1 MAKAMMNSREALER
15 WFRSTNHTIWVLYA
29 GHLDKVSQDR
39 AAKLIEQRNDELPI
53 DESFDLL
60 MEMIDLNSP
69 LGGDFTIWSPAKT
82 TQNQG
87 MKSYY
92 RVLPQEAGSV
102 RGISGM
108 PVMAGSGYVSK
119 AEVQGLI
126 EKEKELWEL
135 RRDMEDMKAA
145 QESNVGVGAMLVNT
159 LLADGTIGMLL
170 QQVVGQL
177 AAKFAPM
184 QPPRAQVSGL
194 SAQAVPATAG
204 TDEQLQ
210 PYDYRECVYTALDR
224 MRRHFATDDEFET
237 AITVLA
243 TQFEAQP
250 DVFKN
255 MLR

>member
-82 TQNQG
+82 SQNQG

-102 RGISGM
+102 RGIAGI
-108 PVMAGSGYVSK
+108 PVVAGNGYVSK
-119 AEVQGLI
+119 AEVQALI
-126 EKEKELWEL
+126 EKEKEVWEL
-135 RRDMEDMKAA
+135 RRDMEDLKAA

-159 LLADGTIGMLL
+159 LLADGTIGAVIQNVMAQFL
-170 QQVVGQL
+170 
-177 AAKFAPM
+177 AKFGPM
-184 QPPRAQVSGL
+184 PQQRAQVSGL
-194 SAQAVPATAG
+194 AAQAVPVTAG
-204 TDEQLQ
+204 IDELQAYEYTDG
-210 PYDYRECVYTALDR
+210 VYTALDR
-224 MRRHFATDDEFET
+224 MRRFFATDEDFER

-250 DVFKN
+250 EVFKN
-255 MLR
+255 MLK

>member
-39 AAKLIEQRNDELPI
+39 AAKLIEQRSDELPI
-53 DESFDLL
+53 DDSFELL

-119 AEVQGLI
+119 AEVQGMI

-145 QESNVGVGAMLVNT
+145 QEGSVGIGAMMMNT
-159 LLADGTIGMLL
+159 LLADGTIGAVL
-170 QQVVGQL
+170 QHLVAQV
-177 AAKFAPM
+177 AARFGPM
-184 QPPRAQVSGL
+184 PQPRAQVSGL
-194 SAQAVPATAG
+194 GAQAVPATAG
-204 TDEQLQ
+204 TNELQ
-210 PYDYRECVYTALDR
+210 VFEYTDGVYTALDR
-224 MRRHFATDDEFET
+224 MRRFFATDDEFER
-237 AITVLA
+237 AITALA

>member
-53 DESFDLL
+53 DESFELL

-69 LGGDFTIWSPAKT
+69 LGGDFTIWSPAKN

-92 RVLPQEAGSV
+92 RVLPQESGSV
-102 RGISGM
+102 RGVAGI
-108 PVMAGSGYVSK
+108 PVVGGGYVSK
-119 AEVQGLI
+119 AEVQALI
-126 EKEKELWEL
+126 EKEKEVWEL
-135 RRDMEDMKAA
+135 RRDMEDLKAA
-145 QESNVGVGAMLVNT
+145 QQNDVGVGAMLVNT
-159 LLADGTIGMLL
+159 LLADGTIGAVIQSL
-170 QQVVGQL
+170 VAQL
-177 AAKFAPM
+177 AARFAPV

-194 SAQAVPATAG
+194 AANAVPATAG
-204 TDEQLQ
+204 TGELQ
-210 PYDYRECVYTALDR
+210 AYDYTDGVYTALDR
-224 MRRHFATDDEFET
+224 MRRYFSTDAEFEQ
-237 AITVLA
+237 AITTLA

-255 MLR
+255 MLK